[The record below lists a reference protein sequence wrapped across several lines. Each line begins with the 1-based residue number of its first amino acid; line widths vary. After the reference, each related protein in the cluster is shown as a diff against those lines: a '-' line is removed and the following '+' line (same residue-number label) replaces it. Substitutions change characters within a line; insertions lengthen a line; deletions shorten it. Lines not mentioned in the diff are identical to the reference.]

1 MLRILTVLFRAPES
15 RSVALAFALN
25 SILFGNWFARIP
37 QVQADLGLSDGMLG
51 LALLGLPVGS
61 MLLLPVSG
69 WLVSRYG
76 ASRVTVA
83 ATLLLCAAIPAL
95 GLAGGLLG
103 LFLALLLL
111 GIGNGAQ
118 DVAMNAA
125 AASIETR
132 AGVSMMSSFHAMFS
146 LGGILGAV
154 MGSLAAGLGLA
165 PLPHFLLLAG
175 AGALL
180 VLQRRDQW
188 PEREPPGGEGAPVVA
203 LPRGPLLGLSLIC
216 FATMLGEGAAADWS
230 AVYLLNDLGTG
241 AVLAGLGYGFFA
253 AGMTVG
259 RLTGDALR
267 DRLGEV
273 RLVRGGALLG
283 AVGLGLGLIVA
294 TPLPMVIGLTCL
306 GLGLAGIVPI
316 IFRRAATAPGFA
328 PGVGL
333 AAVASIGYAGFVC
346 GPPAIGLLAEQVG
359 LGPALAVVPL
369 LALGVALA
377 AGPAIRAASA
387 SDVEMRQSEPCQ
399 STPTGPI

>member
-1 MLRILTVLFRAPES
+1 
-15 RSVALAFALN
+15 
-25 SILFGNWFARIP
+25 
-37 QVQADLGLSDGMLG
+37 MLG

-83 ATLLLCAAIPAL
+83 ATLLLCAAIPAP